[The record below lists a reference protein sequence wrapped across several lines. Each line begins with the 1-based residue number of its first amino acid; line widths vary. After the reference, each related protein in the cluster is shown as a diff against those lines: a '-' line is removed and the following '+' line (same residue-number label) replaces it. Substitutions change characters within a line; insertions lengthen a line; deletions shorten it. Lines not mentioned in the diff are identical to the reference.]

1 LGVNREL
8 VADVFDVLALK
19 SEEVENAGGGFTLS
33 GAFSAAGVGVAGTSG
48 VLLAPVKRFFA
59 GAVAGGATVKP
70 ANGFEAL
77 GAGVALTAW
86 SAALFGKVI
95 RLKRSPPDALG
106 VAELSVGCSVFDEV
120 VSVGFETRLKRS
132 LPALAA
138 GCEAP
143 KMFEVLLLK
152 VVGACGACVG
162 FSGLSM
168 ASSSP
173 SSVVICVAENEK
185 AGLEV
190 CSFCQPLSTL
200 VPAASPLVAGAGEA
214 LLKVDHPSAFGASVG
229 LLKSDEPPWKGDG
242 LFCSVLG

>member
-1 LGVNREL
+1 
-8 VADVFDVLALK
+8 
-19 SEEVENAGGGFTLS
+19 
-33 GAFSAAGVGVAGTSG
+33 
-48 VLLAPVKRFFA
+48 
-59 GAVAGGATVKP
+59 
-70 ANGFEAL
+70 
-77 GAGVALTAW
+77 
-86 SAALFGKVI
+86 LFGKVI

-106 VAELSVGCSVFDEV
+106 VAELSVGCSVFDEG
-120 VSVGFETRLKRS
+120 VSVGFEARLKRS

-143 KMFEVLLLK
+143 KMFEVLLN
-152 VVGACGACVG
+152 VGACGACVG

-173 SSVVICVAENEK
+173 SSVVICDAEKEK
-185 AGLEV
+185 AGFEV

-200 VPAASPLVAGAGEA
+200 VPGASPLVAAAGDA
-214 LLKVDHPSAFGASVG
+214 LLNDDHPSAFGASVG